1 MVHHR
6 QDLQVQYLPEAQA
19 QVVPALAAMAAQ
31 KQQTV
36 AQIHMETAVM
46 AQTELSI
53 LLEQLVLLTPDL
65 AAAVQATG
73 HLEQQVDPVL

>member
-1 MVHHR
+1 MVA
-6 QDLQVQYLPEAQA
+6 P
-19 QVVPALAAMAAQ
+19 

-53 LLEQLVLLTPDL
+53 LLEQLALLTPDL
-65 AAAVQATG
+65 AVAAQATG
-73 HLEQQVDPVL
+73 YLEQQVDPV

>member
-1 MVHHR
+1 VHHR
-6 QDLQVQYLPEAQA
+6 QGLPVQYLPEAQA

-53 LLEQLVLLTPDL
+53 LL
-65 AAAVQATG
+65 
-73 HLEQQVDPVL
+73 